1 MRRSMSLAVALPVAL
16 LSSSLVVFA
25 ARAPTE
31 PSNTA
36 GVRILQ
42 WNVFEDGL
50 TDSPGN
56 LGFEPDFEG
65 GFSELLSHLA
75 KGRADRPFYGFSK
88 VRDFSRLPP
97 VAVIDSTKS
106 FFNFIDLAYSGLY
119 HAFGG
124 TARFGS
130 AAPGDK
136 PDLGNT
142 LRTLFLASK
151 LPEQSGSFWT
161 TPEFEHE
168 IQKAALSDD
177 VAERV
182 RQLREAAFDKVN
194 GSLVWTR
201 TAVDGQIWK
210 RESNI
215 WQDSWVKNLAAF
227 VSPPADIESASASAL
242 SRFMEVVPSSSRM
255 TEMNSIL
262 QAGID
267 GKGDTQEIRT
277 MTFQAAIQFL
287 LLKLCEH
294 SLHAPSARTA
304 ISRFAHVAEV
314 PSDADARMRLILP
327 SVLRA
332 VEEWRSR
339 AGLSSRHER
348 ILKHIERMD
357 PALMTLVEYDQQWQ
371 KLALPSNKDYNLITG
386 KGTGAIMFDTA
397 VFQKIEGIEGVEVPS
412 SIPGK
417 AAPKSSCV
425 ALLRHKEDS
434 RLYLV
439 VAIHMESGPPSDA
452 KKVNKRALQLRA
464 VQDFLKKT
472 SAALAAQ
479 RHQDAV
485 LVLGGDFNALPDEFI
500 RGTHD
505 VDPPAPALLRANQD
519 GSLDFLCG
527 DVELRERSRNSKMT
541 CSRAGKRMVIDFIY
555 AGSLDGRLVSTP
567 IVTATES
574 QSAVAA
580 DRDFGIYNAVMHWG
594 SDHLPVGAE
603 VSYAL

>member
-16 LSSSLVVFA
+16 LASSVVVFA
-25 ARAPTE
+25 SRAPAE
-31 PSNTA
+31 LSNAA

-56 LGFEPDFEG
+56 LGFEPDFER

-75 KGRADRPFYGFSK
+75 KGSADRPFYGFSK
-88 VRDFSRLPP
+88 VRDFSQLPP
-97 VAVIDSTKS
+97 VTVIDSTKR

-151 LPEQSGSFWT
+151 LPEQSGAFWT

-177 VAERV
+177 VADRV
-182 RQLREAAFDKVN
+182 RHLREAAFDKVN

-227 VSPPADIESASASAL
+227 VSPPANIESASASAL

-262 QAGID
+262 QAAID